1 MINLEIPKKFKP
13 LASQANQVATE
24 VFRPIS
30 RKYDAAEHAYPKEL
44 DMLASLIDGMNEG
57 SDIGGAGAAGV
68 RREANGDDDGENRN
82 GSNLSTVLGIIELCW
97 GDVGLL
103 LSMPRQGLGNSAI
116 ASVATEEQ
124 LEHYGGKWAAMA
136 ITEPEAG
143 SDSAAI
149 RTTAELDGDEYVLNG
164 EKIFVTSGDR
174 ADLIVVWAT
183 LDRSKG
189 RAAIKSF
196 IVERDNP
203 GLKLDRLEHKLG
215 IRASDTANFTLQD
228 CRVPKEA
235 LLGDPEVDGKKGFA
249 GAMQT
254 FDNTRPLVAAMAVG
268 VARAALEET
277 RERLAEAG
285 RRGRLRHPRPL
296 PARRRGALPGDG
308 GRLRGG
314 LAADPAGRLDGRQ
327 RQAQLAAG
335 LDGQGQGRP
344 HLRRRRP
351 RLRRA
356 LRQRRLRRERAARE
370 VGPRRE
376 DPRHLRGDPADPA
389 ADRRPPAARQ
399 ELAANCGN
407 RRGSGCPSPET
418 VAAGAARLSVRR
430 GTTRQATRS
439 PEGIGRG
446 PPPIFVRQT
455 AGREPDRG
463 LDGASPASR
472 LGIVA
477 VDARGRTG
485 GTGTSAN

>member
-13 LASQANQVATE
+13 LVTQANQVASE

-30 RKYDAAEHAYPKEL
+30 RKYDEAEHAYPKEL

-68 RREANGDDDGENRN
+68 RRSADGGDPSENRN
-82 GSNLSTVLGIIELCW
+82 GSNLSTVLGIVELCW

-124 LEHYGGKWAAMA
+124 LERYGGKWAAMA

-149 RTTAELDGDEYVLNG
+149 RTTAELDGDSYVLNG

-174 ADLIVVWAT
+174 AELIVVWAT

-215 IRASDTANFTLQD
+215 IRASDTANFTLHN
-228 CRVPKEA
+228 CRVPVEA
-235 LLGDPEVDGKKGFA
+235 LLGDPEVNVEKGFA

-268 VARAALEET
+268 VTRAALEET
-277 RERLAEAG
+277 RRQLKRAGVKVDYATPANCQHAAAARFLEMEADYEAAWLLTMQAAWMADNRKPNSLQASMAKAKAG
-285 RRGRLRHPRPL
+285 RTCVEVTLGCVELCGSL
-296 PARRRGALPGDG
+296 GYGEGELLEKWARDAKI
-308 GRLRGG
+308 
-314 LAADPAGRLDGRQ
+314 LDIFEGTQ
-327 RQAQLAAG
+327 QIQL
-335 LDGQGQGRP
+335 LI
-344 HLRRRRP
+344 
-351 RLRRA
+351 
-356 LRQRRLRRERAARE
+356 
-370 VGPRRE
+370 V
-376 DPRHLRGDPADPA
+376 
-389 ADRRPPAARQ
+389 ARQ
-399 ELAANCGN
+399 LLGKSSSEL
-407 RRGSGCPSPET
+407 R
-418 VAAGAARLSVRR
+418 
-430 GTTRQATRS
+430 
-439 PEGIGRG
+439 
-446 PPPIFVRQT
+446 
-455 AGREPDRG
+455 
-463 LDGASPASR
+463 
-472 LGIVA
+472 
-477 VDARGRTG
+477 
-485 GTGTSAN
+485 